1 MFENQAGNS
10 ATPPEIQ
17 AATLAS
23 SPKRRSAL
31 DLPKLAARILIVDDD
46 PDILEVLS
54 ASMRME
60 GYQVQATTDSLEA
73 LRLLDEFSPDVMC
86 IDYMMPNMDGQ
97 QLARQIRAR
106 RDMLYV
112 PIVMLT
118 AIGQDDVKLA
128 SLDSGVDAFLVKPV
142 KRNELRAVIR
152 TMLRMKTAQDNM
164 LAALERVAEVQDE
177 LLEVERQRSHNEAS
191 RDTIASYS
199 RELATPLSAVA
210 AAVSRLEPIIQQ
222 TPPEVRETAIA
233 YLRELHRA
241 LTQAEQALH
250 RMEQAK

>member
-1 MFENQAGNS
+1 MLENQAGNDS
-10 ATPPEIQ
+10 TPPELQ
-17 AATLAS
+17 AAALAS
-23 SPKRRSAL
+23 TPKRRSAL

-46 PDILEVLS
+46 PDILEVLT

-73 LRLLDEFSPDVMC
+73 LHLLDEFSPDVMC
-86 IDYMMPNMDGQ
+86 IDYMMPKMDGQ

-177 LLEVERQRSHNEAS
+177 LLEVERQRSHYEAS
-191 RDTIASYS
+191 RDMIASYS
-199 RELATPLSAVA
+199 RELASPLSAATEA
-210 AAVSRLEPIIQQ
+210 ASRLEQIIQQ
-222 TPPEVRETAIA
+222 TPAEVRETGIA
-233 YLRELHRA
+233 YLRELYRA

-250 RMEQAK
+250 RMEQGQ